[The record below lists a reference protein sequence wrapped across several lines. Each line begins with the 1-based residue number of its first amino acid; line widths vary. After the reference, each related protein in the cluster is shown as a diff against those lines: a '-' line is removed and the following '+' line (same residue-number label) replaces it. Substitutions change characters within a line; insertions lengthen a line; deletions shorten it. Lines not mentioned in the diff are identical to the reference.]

1 MSAATTT
8 LTPST
13 PAATPAHGAVAPDPA
28 AGVEHVLTVDC
39 VESPGIVH
47 AISAFLLEQGCDI
60 IDIKQYGDKAQGHF
74 FMRVHFSSGSAA
86 AGQSAGQPAGTDE
99 LRSGFTP
106 VAEKWQMNWQLEPH
120 GRKRRVL
127 VMVSKMGH
135 CLNDLLFRARTGDIP
150 VEIVAVVSNHR
161 DQEGLVQWHGI
172 PFFHVPVTKDTK
184 AGAESRLLE
193 LVDVFDV
200 ELVVLAR
207 YMQVL
212 SDGLSAKLAGK
223 TINIHHSFLP
233 SFKGAKP
240 YHQAYERGVKTVGAT
255 AHYVNAELDEGP
267 IISQQ
272 VIEVDHTYTADDL
285 VAVGRDAECVA
296 LRNAVRWHCEGRILL
311 LGNRTVVLR

>member
-1 MSAATTT
+1 LNTTAVT
-8 LTPST
+8 A
-13 PAATPAHGAVAPDPA
+13 PAREPAEPA
-28 AGVEHVLTVDC
+28 LPAEHVLTLDC
-39 VESPGIVH
+39 AESPGIVH
-47 AISAFLLEQGCDI
+47 AISGFLLAHGCDI
-60 IDIKQYGDKAQGHF
+60 IDNKQYGDRGQAHF
-74 FMRVHFSSGSAA
+74 FMRVHFSSAA
-86 AGQSAGQPAGTDE
+86 ESFSTEQ
-99 LRSGFTP
+99 LRADFTAL
-106 VAEKWQMNWQLEPH
+106 AEEWQMNWQLEPH

-135 CLNDLLFRARTGDIP
+135 CLNDLLFRTRTGDIP

-172 PFFHVPVTKDTK
+172 PFFHLPVTKDSK
-184 AGAESRLLE
+184 PEAEARLLE
-193 LVDVFDV
+193 IVDELDV

-212 SDGLSAKLAGK
+212 SDNLSAKLAGR

-240 YHQAYERGVKTVGAT
+240 YHQAYDRGVKTVGAT

-285 VAVGRDAECVA
+285 VAVGRDAECAA
-296 LRNAVRWHCEGRILL
+296 LRNAVRWHCEGRVLL

>member
-1 MSAATTT
+1 MSITVETTLPTPASAA
-8 LTPST
+8 L
-13 PAATPAHGAVAPDPA
+13 AQDPA
-28 AGVEHVLTVDC
+28 AAVEHVLTVDC

-47 AISAFLLEQGCDI
+47 AVSEFLLQQGCDI

-74 FMRVHFSSGSAA
+74 FMRVHFASAQE
-86 AGQSAGQPAGTDE
+86 GQSTAD
-99 LRSGFTP
+99 LRRGFTP
-106 VAEKWQMNWQLEPH
+106 VAEKWKMNWQLEPH

-135 CLNDLLFRARTGDIP
+135 CLNDLLFRSRTGDIP

-161 DQEGLVQWHGI
+161 DQEDLVRWHGI
-172 PFFHVPVTKDTK
+172 PFFHLPVTQDTK
-184 AGAESRLLE
+184 PEAEARLME
-193 LVDVFDV
+193 LVDAFDV

-212 SDGLSAKLAGK
+212 SDELSAKLAGR

-240 YHQAYERGVKTVGAT
+240 YHQAYDRGVKTVGAT

-272 VIEVDHTYTADDL
+272 VIDVDHTYTADDL
-285 VAVGRDAECVA
+285 VAVGRDAECAA
-296 LRNAVRWHCEGRILL
+296 LRNAVRWHCEGRVLL
-311 LGNRTVVLR
+311 LGNRTVILR

>member
-1 MSAATTT
+1 MTVQTPGPAPVEPGAT
-8 LTPST
+8 
-13 PAATPAHGAVAPDPA
+13 A
-28 AGVEHVLTVDC
+28 EHVLTVDC

-47 AISAFLLEQGCDI
+47 AVSGFLLNHGCDI
-60 IDIKQYGDKAQGHF
+60 LDIKQYGDKGQRHF
-74 FMRVHFSSGSAA
+74 FMRVHFSSGSSADSSA
-86 AGQSAGQPAGTDE
+86 DSSGQESFSTED
-99 LRSGFTP
+99 LRRDFTP
-106 VAEKWQMNWQLEPH
+106 VAEKWDMNWQLEPH

-172 PFFHVPVTKDTK
+172 PFFHLPVTKDTK
-184 AGAESRLLE
+184 PEAEARLME
-193 LVDVFDV
+193 LVDAFDV

-212 SDGLSAKLAGK
+212 SDELSAQLAGR

-240 YHQAYERGVKTVGAT
+240 YHQAYDRGVKTVGAT

-272 VIEVDHTYTADDL
+272 VIDVDHTYTADDL
-285 VAVGRDAECVA
+285 VAVGRDAECAA

-311 LGNRTVVLR
+311 LGNRTVILR